1 MLKRIGEC
9 KRCGKC
15 CTTFYL
21 YQSMTLLEKVIIRW
35 KLWRKGQSLN
45 KDTSRCDKLRFRRRK
60 AICKKYDKRPEFCK
74 GYPDQ
79 PTLIEG
85 CGFEFVEDE
94 GRTWPVGTKSDDKEK
109 NNG

>member
-60 AICKKYDKRPEFCK
+60 AICKKYDKRPEVCK
-74 GYPDQ
+74 
-79 PTLIEG
+79 
-85 CGFEFVEDE
+85 VEDE